1 MFAARDRGT
10 VMKWVSL
17 FFVGIVFCSSSA
29 LAQSDLVLLLNPN
42 PNEDRVI
49 FRTRSIIVGEADDRA
64 TGGDFR
70 QFEQNLSLRYA
81 LIQNE
86 DRELYFALD
95 SHLVDLDTTGV
106 FDETGASVPD
116 NLYNVGIG
124 ALYRQTVHED
134 WRVGGQLRAGSASN
148 KLFDS
153 TDEMYLQGLAFLQVP
168 HLEHTSWVAVLAV
181 NTNWQFPVIPG
192 FGYAFPVSARALAVV
207 GFPFFGGAGQL
218 TDKLGFQVVYWP
230 VRNVDVSVNYQ
241 VTERIRPYTGFRWRG
256 QYFSR
261 AGRSDSDDR
270 ILLEDKR
277 LFGGAVFDLTDKVAL
292 DLQAGY
298 LFDRQLGEGDDY
310 SDRND
315 NNFRIDSTWYASLAL
330 NVQF

>member
-1 MFAARDRGT
+1 
-10 VMKWVSL
+10 MKWRSL
-17 FFVGIVFCSSSA
+17 FFMGIVFCSSSA

-42 PNEDRVI
+42 PNENEVI
-49 FRTRSIIVGEADDRA
+49 FRTRSSIVGEADDRA
-64 TGGDFR
+64 TGDDFR

-106 FDETGASVPD
+106 FDETGAAVPGG
-116 NLYNVGIG
+116 LYNVGAG

-134 WRVGGQLRAGSASN
+134 WRVGGQLRVGSASD
-148 KLFDS
+148 KLFNS

-168 HLEHTSWVAVLAV
+168 HLEHTSWIAVLAV
-181 NTNWQFPVIPG
+181 NTNLQFPVIPG
-192 FGYAFPVSARALAVV
+192 FAYTFPVSKQALAVV
-207 GFPFFGGAGQL
+207 GFPFLGAAGQL
-218 TDKLGFQVVYWP
+218 TDKFGFQIVYRP
-230 VRNVDVSVNYQ
+230 LRNVDVSANYQ
-241 VTERIRPYTGFRWRG
+241 VTERVRPYAGFRWRG

-261 AGRSDSDDR
+261 ADRADSDDR

-277 LFGGAVFDLTDKVAL
+277 LFGGTVFDLTDKVAL